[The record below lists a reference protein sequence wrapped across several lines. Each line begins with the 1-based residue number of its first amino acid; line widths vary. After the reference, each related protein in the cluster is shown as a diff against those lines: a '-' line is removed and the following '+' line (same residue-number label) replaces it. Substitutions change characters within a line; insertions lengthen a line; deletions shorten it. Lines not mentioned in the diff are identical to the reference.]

1 MRWWPHTDLPVQF
14 PPFPLSACG
23 SHAGNGVL
31 LGAGVVCLGPIT
43 VGHGSKIGAGS
54 LVVSNLPDYCVA
66 VGVPAK
72 VLRRKEGQDP
82 NKTMDQIEYVFDYII

>member
-1 MRWWPHTDLPVQF
+1 M
-14 PPFPLSACG
+14 
-23 SHAGNGVL
+23 
-31 LGAGVVCLGPIT
+31 
-43 VGHGSKIGAGS
+43 
-54 LVVSNLPDYCVA
+54 VSNLPDYCVA